1 MKKMLFFALL
11 LLFSI
16 SSCSNGHTEKQNSTA
31 PEINE
36 EVNKAKESLKFEAEI
51 SNKILAG
58 KQIDVMT
65 RADSVFF
72 DGKNLV
78 YTYEIDENYATIEQ
92 LQKYQKETMEKSI
105 RNALEKTPQVAGVKE
120 NLMKIDGKVIYNYV
134 GSSSKEVLTIAIG
147 F

>member
-1 MKKMLFFALL
+1 MKKILFFALL

-16 SSCSNGHTEKQNSTA
+16 SSCSNGYKEKQDSTTS
-31 PEINE
+31 EKSE

-78 YTYEIDENYATIEQ
+78 YIYEIDENYATIEQ

-105 RNALEKTPQVAGVKE
+105 RSALENTPQVAGVKE

-134 GSSSKEVLTIAIG
+134 GSSSKEVLTITIG